1 LEVIEMLRRMV
12 MTAGVLMAVAA
23 PMGASQLP
31 PRFELS
37 LSNDLLAGDQDD
49 RYTAALSAR
58 VPIARSH
65 YRVDFAE
72 RMFTDRAAG
81 RRFDETR
88 LALVRE
94 GLGRGGW
101 TVDLSAGVLRV
112 GRGVLGESVQNAI
125 HRAVGSDEVDLDY
138 VGEDWHL
145 ELGARAIGPQR
156 ALGRVLVRP
165 ELELASAPS
174 FATHAAARVVAT
186 IEPVRGVEV
195 QVGAGVRSAWAE
207 MAMLDAH
214 LDSAA
219 PELQLGVTL
228 FERLSLRWSDNA
240 FGTGDDHIHV
250 QWRLSAERP
259 GRRAR

>member
-1 LEVIEMLRRMV
+1 MLGRWVV
-12 MTAGVLMAVAA
+12 MLGVLTMVASA
-23 PMGASQLP
+23 AGAAEDPLP

-49 RYTAALSAR
+49 RYTAALAAR
-58 VPIARSH
+58 VPIAKSH

-94 GLGRGGW
+94 GLGAAGW
-101 TVDLSAGVLRV
+101 TIDVSAGVLRV

-138 VGEDWHL
+138 LSEDWNL
-145 ELGARAIGPQR
+145 ELGARGVGPQR
-156 ALGRVLVRP
+156 RLAARVFLRP
-165 ELELASAPS
+165 ELEVTTAPS
-174 FATHAAARVVAT
+174 FSTHAAARVVAT
-186 IEPVRGVEV
+186 IEPAPWVEIR
-195 QVGAGVRSAWAE
+195 AGVGLRSAHAE
-207 MAMLDAH
+207 LALLDAQ
-214 LDSAA
+214 LESLA

-228 FERLSLRWSDNA
+228 FERLSLHWSDNA

-250 QWRLSAERP
+250 QWRVSAESRSRL
-259 GRRAR
+259 RR